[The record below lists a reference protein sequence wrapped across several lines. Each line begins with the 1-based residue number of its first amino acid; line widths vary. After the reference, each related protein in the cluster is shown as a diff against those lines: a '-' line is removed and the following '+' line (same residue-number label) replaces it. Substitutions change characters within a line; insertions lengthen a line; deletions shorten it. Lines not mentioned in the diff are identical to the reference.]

1 MGFRSADTNFFMTLL
16 LISTFNQVSQ
26 SHNLEYYLYTGI
38 PKTVS
43 ALTSLI
49 LDSPWDSYHRLL
61 KLNKSKTK
69 LCFLPNHLPSVKV
82 TPILPDSESWSH
94 CWHFCLLHLISN
106 LLINSIY
113 CPNFCHWTWA
123 GRPDRKLLQ
132 WSQLWRFGLPASI
145 PVLPQYTLHTAFNNY
160 IKTKNKSY
168 HPSPQNYPSSN

>member
-26 SHNLEYYLYTGI
+26 SHNLEYYLDTGI

-69 LCFLPNHLPSVKV
+69 LCFLPNLLPSVKV
-82 TPILPDSESWSH
+82 TPILPDSKSWSH

-113 CPNFCHWTWA
+113 CPNFYHWTWA

-145 PVLPQYTLHTAFNNY
+145 PCSSSIHTPYSIQQLHQ
-160 IKTKNKSY
+160 NKK
-168 HPSPQNYPSSN
+168 